1 MMRPRATK
9 PMQGLLVVVV
19 VMDAAKSRKGG
30 ASEVMVGGA
39 SEVMVGGAAVSSSR
53 AYAGWWVHG
62 TQQRLGWRHVSS
74 HSPPCWRAVES
85 CHLSALVV
93 TSWGRVP
100 VRIVLFLVIK

>member
-1 MMRPRATK
+1 
-9 PMQGLLVVVV
+9 MQGLLVVVVV

-39 SEVMVGGAAVSSSR
+39 AVSSYR

-74 HSPPCWRAVES
+74 HSPSCWCMVES